1 MTTSVVVRAVIRRPP
16 RRLRRSL
23 AQCRRE
29 LAFGGRAEI
38 MVGDMREDAA
48 ALAPLG
54 GFELL
59 HGLRPGVGAETG
71 PHHEPPDDGR
81 PPGPVI
87 GTCTDAARAAL
98 ATSMT
103 VILEVLAGR
112 RRPEGLRAASVDER
126 VHAGLRHRI
135 RAGGMRGAAL
145 RTLHPS
151 ARPCGTRVEFV
162 GSYAHAGRVRALAGA
177 MIDDGRGWT
186 ITALRFL

>member
-1 MTTSVVVRAVIRRPP
+1 
-16 RRLRRSL
+16 
-23 AQCRRE
+23 
-29 LAFGGRAEI
+29 
-38 MVGDMREDAA
+38 
-48 ALAPLG
+48 
-54 GFELL
+54 
-59 HGLRPGVGAETG
+59 
-71 PHHEPPDDGR
+71 
-81 PPGPVI
+81 
-87 GTCTDAARAAL
+87 
-98 ATSMT
+98 MT